1 MTVYVV
7 QNALHRDFRTG
18 ELVPK
23 FDYGPAEEFG
33 QVEFLLNDAARPFVL
48 APIIEELQDKLQHF
62 GPSDYLLLTGNPTL
76 LGLAF
81 AIAADF
87 NDGNIRVLQW
97 HGRSGSYTPIEA
109 HGVFADF
116 ADDEHEATEQA

>member
-7 QNALHRDFRTG
+7 QNSLHRDGRG

-33 QVEFLLNDAARPFVL
+33 ELVFLLNDSARPFVL
-48 APIIEELQDKLQHF
+48 APIIAELHEKLRDF
-62 GPSDYLLLTGNPTL
+62 GPEDHLLLTGNPTL
-76 LGLAF
+76 LGIAL

-87 NDGNIRVLQW
+87 NDGCVRVLQW
-97 HGRSGSYTPIEA
+97 HGKSSTYIPIEA
-109 HGVFADF
+109 RHIFAEQT
-116 ADDEHEATEQA
+116 DEPQDNC

>member
-7 QNALHRDFRTG
+7 QKSLHRDGRG

-23 FDYGPAEEFG
+23 FDLTPAERFG
-33 QVEFLLNDAARPFVL
+33 EIRFLLNDQARPFVL
-48 APIIEELQDKLQHF
+48 APIIAELHEKLAGF
-62 GPSDYLLLTGNPTL
+62 GNDDYLLLTGNPVL

-87 NDGNIRVLQW
+87 NEGRVRVLQW
-97 HGRSGSYTPIEA
+97 HGKSGSYTPIEA
-109 HGVFADF
+109 MGVFADC
-116 ADDEHEATEQA
+116 AD